1 MAWSREGAEAM
12 SNPES
17 ATITPISVGEQVG
30 SYLIDKLLGE
40 GGMGFVALARDPK
53 TLAKVAMKFLKPE
66 AAANAELLERFFRE
80 AKAPN
85 VIDHEGVAKTFMM
98 DVYRGLHY
106 LVMEYVDGRT
116 LLDELRSHGPFP
128 VARAL
133 RILDA
138 AADALGAA
146 HRAGFTHR
154 DIKLENI
161 MLRWRGDR
169 VVILDFGIAKLSE
182 GGNAMRTRSQA
193 VFGTSYTMSPEQ
205 CRGAG
210 AVDHRSDVYSLA
222 CVAYAILSGRYPFP
236 VNPPGPGEEI
246 GHGDLTVAH
255 MRDEP
260 PHLTDRAAHVPR
272 ELGDFLRQCLAKDP
286 AQRPQS
292 MDEFREGLARFRDVS
307 AEMVYATPSQAGV
320 VAASI
325 HDQMAGIPKVPSG
338 QSSATAG
345 KTPYG
350 NGEMVRASSPPRRA
364 RTTKIMAV
372 AVAST
377 LAIATVCIALYRTLG
392 KPETPSASASTVATP
407 AKPVLR
413 TVRVVTNPPGAR
425 VVSADGR
432 DFGTSPAMIDG
443 DEGATVDVRITHEGF
458 ATKLATIRFDAGDVR
473 IALEPNQGSGDKS
486 IVKTPPPSVGKSSP
500 AAGSKSSRK
509 ERKGTTTTTSTDEL
523 PSNPLAD

>member
-1 MAWSREGAEAM
+1 M
-12 SNPES
+12 SNTES
-17 ATITPISVGEQVG
+17 ATITPVSVGDQVG
-30 SYLIDKLLGE
+30 SYLIDKVLGE

-53 TLAKVAMKFLKPE
+53 TLAKVAIKFLKPE

-98 DVYRGLHY
+98 DVHRGLHY
-106 LVMEYVDGRT
+106 LVMEYIDGRT

-133 RILDA
+133 QILDA

-210 AVDHRSDVYSLA
+210 AVDHRSDIYSLA

-236 VNPPGPGEEI
+236 VNPPAPGEEV

-260 PHLTDRAAHVPR
+260 PHLTDRAPHVPR
-272 ELGDFLRQCLAKDP
+272 ELGDFLRSCLAKDP

-292 MDEFREGLARFRDVS
+292 MEDFREGVARFRDVS
-307 AEMVYATPSQAGV
+307 AELVYATPSQAGV
-320 VAASI
+320 VASSI
-325 HDQMAGIPKVPSG
+325 HDQMAGIPNVRGGS
-338 QSSATAG
+338 SSATAG

-350 NGEMVRASSPPRRA
+350 NGEMVRASSPLRRA
-364 RTTKIMAV
+364 RTTKIILGMVGGALALAAV
-372 AVAST
+372 GFV
-377 LAIATVCIALYRTLG
+377 LYRTLG
-392 KPETPSASASTVATP
+392 KPDAPPVLPSPLALPASTIPTKP
-407 AKPVLR
+407 ALR

-425 VVSADGR
+425 VVAADGR
-432 DFGTSPAMIDG
+432 DFGTTPTII
-443 DEGATVDVRITHEGF
+443 EGPPGSSVDVRLTMGGY
-458 ATKLATIRFDAGDVR
+458 ATKVASVEFNDGAVSFTLSPRVPEKPAGASTVAP
-473 IALEPNQGSGDKS
+473 ALTTTSR
-486 IVKTPPPSVGKSSP
+486 T
-500 AAGSKSSRK
+500 RK
-509 ERKGTTTTTSTDEL
+509 ERDGMRRSHKNPSTDVV
-523 PSNPLAD
+523 PANPLGE